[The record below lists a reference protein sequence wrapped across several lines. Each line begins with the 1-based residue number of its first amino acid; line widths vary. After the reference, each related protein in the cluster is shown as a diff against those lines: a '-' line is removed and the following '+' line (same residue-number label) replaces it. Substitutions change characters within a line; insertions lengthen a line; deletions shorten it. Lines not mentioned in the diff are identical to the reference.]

1 MTPFPVSPVALISI
15 FVGGAL
21 GLGLLY
27 FAWVSYQEEGSER
40 PSGRWPLPCLVVGL
54 IGEYPWVGLGIR
66 PAWRA

>member
-27 FAWVSYQEEGSER
+27 FAWVSYQEEEQ
-40 PSGRWPLPCLVVGL
+40 
-54 IGEYPWVGLGIR
+54 
-66 PAWRA
+66 RAAKRALAQ